1 MRWAHA
7 LAWEASLAF
16 DQVAPKKP
24 IPVQDTEDSKEE
36 IQRVQPNSKALRKS
50 VSQTEL
56 LLEGARKLQQL
67 RVIARSLRDTML
79 IHLIDMAILQV
90 DESFDRHLR
99 FVNQASVSAELN

>member
-1 MRWAHA
+1 VRWAHA
-7 LAWEASLAF
+7 PAWEASLAF
-16 DQVAPKKP
+16 CLVEQKGTISGQHP
-24 IPVQDTEDSKEE
+24 EGGNEE
-36 IQRVQPNSKALRKS
+36 LERAQPNSKALRKS

-67 RVIARSLRDTML
+67 RVIAMALRDTML

-99 FVNQASVSAELN
+99 FVNQVSDSAELN

>member
-1 MRWAHA
+1 VRWAHA

-16 DQVAPKKP
+16 DQVEQKGT
-24 IPVQDTEDSKEE
+24 ISGQDPEAGNEE
-36 IQRVQPNSKALRKS
+36 LERAQPNSKALRKS

-67 RVIARSLRDTML
+67 RVIALTLRDTML
-79 IHLIDMAILQV
+79 THLIDMAILQV